1 MVKGGVCDEW
11 GACMVK
17 WGGGCIAKGHP
28 TGMHSCFNFEFKI
41 D

>member
-1 MVKGGVCDEW
+1 MGGIHGKVGE
-11 GACMVK
+11 
-17 WGGGCIAKGHP
+17 GCIARGHP